1 MTRATSSAV
10 GRRTSVVAQDR
21 WSRLFESLTFSTAHL
36 DNTCALAWYAS
47 HLSSAGRSHRRGP
60 LDIAGPD
67 ATRAR
72 GKGTP
77 MRRTSPTEGDR
88 R

>member
-1 MTRATSSAV
+1 MTRATSSGV
-10 GRRTSVVAQDR
+10 GRRTNVVAHDR

-47 HLSSAGRSHRRGP
+47 HLSSAGRSQRRGP
-60 LDIAGPD
+60 LDIAGPE

-72 GKGTP
+72 DRETAT
-77 MRRTSPTEGDR
+77 RRTSPTEGDR
-88 R
+88 E